1 MESILTSIKKLL
13 GIAADYE
20 QFDTDIIIHI
30 NSAFSTLTQLG
41 VGPSG
46 GFVIQDET
54 STWSDFTADDPKL
67 EFVKTYIYLKV
78 RLVFDPPTTGSVIE
92 AIKQNSS
99 EYEWRLMIA
108 ADQVKS
114 TGEEENQNGE

>member
-20 QFDTDIIIHI
+20 QFDTDIVIHI

-41 VGPSG
+41 VGPSE
-46 GFVIQDET
+46 GFVIQDDT
-54 STWSDFTADDPKL
+54 STWSDFTADDPRL

-78 RLVFDPPTTGSVIE
+78 RLVFDPPTTGSVME
-92 AIKQNSS
+92 AIKQNIS

>member
-46 GFVIQDET
+46 GFIIQDET

-92 AIKQNSS
+92 AIKQNIS

>member
-20 QFDTDIIIHI
+20 QFDTDIVIHI

-41 VGPSG
+41 VGPSE
-46 GFVIQDET
+46 GFVIQDDT
-54 STWSDFTADDPKL
+54 STWSDFTADDPRL

-78 RLVFDPPTTGSVIE
+78 RLVFDPPTTGSVME
-92 AIKQNSS
+92 AIKQNIS

-114 TGEEENQNGE
+114 TGEEENQNG